1 MKVKVPVLIVRGG
14 IYSTSLNS
22 ANELLS
28 GERGEH
34 IYLVLDTLGGNPSV
48 GYRIARLLQAKYS
61 QITALVPKEAYS
73 TGTLMALGA
82 DEIFMHQSACL
93 GPLDTQIPHPTD
105 GSMISS
111 LEIRDTM
118 NTLAG
123 FVQTYSET
131 FSQNLQGAG
140 NKSLGKKDAWDLAM
154 KTAAEMI
161 KPIVEKIDPIQ
172 LQSSSRS
179 SRIGQKYA
187 ESLLSARMMRS
198 NPRLARLVS
207 QYLANNYDYHAYAIV
222 LEEASDLLALNASDI
237 SNCTDWVNIE
247 GLFESAPDDEVSL
260 RQFYKV
266 EQNQSSTQDKS
277 QTVSTSQGKIKK
289 EKEGG
294 QD

>member
-14 IYSTSLNS
+14 VYTAALDSV
-22 ANELLS
+22 NELLA
-28 GERGEH
+28 GEKGEEL
-34 IYLVLDTLGGNPSV
+34 YLVLDTFGGNPSV
-48 GYRIARLLQAKYS
+48 GYRIIRLLQAKFGK
-61 QITALVPKEAYS
+61 ITALVPTQAYS
-73 TGTLMALGA
+73 TGTLMALGC
-82 DEIFMHQSACL
+82 DKILMHKSACL

-131 FSQNLQGAG
+131 FSGSLQKGTQA
-140 NKSLGKKDAWDLAM
+140 LGKKDAWELAM

-187 ESLLSARMMRS
+187 ENLLVSRMMKG
-198 NPRLARLVS
+198 NKELARLVS

-222 LEEASDLLALNASDI
+222 LEEASGLLALNASDLATL
-237 SNCTDWVNIE
+237 SDWNEIE
-247 GLFESAPDDEVSL
+247 IIFNSAPDDEVSL
-260 RQFYKV
+260 KSIYRNEPSPTGVQ
-266 EQNQSSTQDKS
+266 EKS
-277 QTVSTSQGKIKK
+277 QPEIKK
-289 EKEGG
+289 STKMKKKGG
-294 QD
+294 ENEAN